1 MTTQNN
7 LPTKTRVRR
16 NLSADALNSA
26 VYRTLEEVFDHRCQ
40 KDVKI
45 PLCDALMS
53 GYAMFQLKDPSLL
66 SFQRRC
72 KDEAKLKNLK
82 TVYGI
87 KQVPAYSSMSDILD
101 PVDPDLLRPAFLV
114 PFRALQRGKAL
125 EQVTFLGGYYLVAL
139 DGSGSFAS
147 SKIQSQSCQTKTNKK
162 TGEVTYYQQVLGAA
176 IVHPD
181 RKEVIPLPP
190 EMVRPQ
196 DGTTKNDSERE
207 AAKRWVPKFRKDHP
221 HLKVIVVEDS
231 LSSNAPHIRVL
242 QEHNMSYI
250 LGVKPGD
257 HEFLYSHVHSAY
269 AKDRMTEI
277 RLTDSKDPKKTH
289 LFHFINGVP
298 LNKSNPDLLVN
309 FVAYTEITP
318 TKTQEFNWITDI
330 EITAENV
337 FDIMRAGR
345 ARWRIENETFNTLKN
360 QGYHFEHNF
369 GLGKEH
375 LSEVYVHL
383 MMLAFLV
390 DQAQQLAC
398 PLFQAVL
405 RKIKVK
411 KALWEEMRSLFQTHF
426 VDSMETIFTALLY
439 GYEKPAL
446 QPIDSC

>member
-16 NLSADALNSA
+16 NLSADAINRA

-40 KDVKI
+40 KDVRI
-45 PLCDALMS
+45 PLSDALMS

-72 KDEAKLKNLK
+72 EDEAKLENLK

-87 KQVPAYSSMSDILD
+87 KQVPAYSSMTDILD
-101 PVDPDLLRPAFLV
+101 PVDPDLLRPAFLE

-125 EQVTFLGGYYLVAL
+125 EQMTFLGGHYLVAL

-147 SKIQSQSCQTKTNKK
+147 SKIQSKSCQTKTNKK

-181 RKEVIPLPP
+181 RKEVIPLAP
-190 EMVRPQ
+190 EMVTPQ
-196 DGTTKNDSERE
+196 DGTSKNDCERN
-207 AAKRWVPKFRKDHP
+207 AAKRWLPKFRKDHP
-221 HLKVIVVEDS
+221 HLKVIIVEDA
-231 LSSNAPHIRVL
+231 LSSNAPHIRDL
-242 QEHNMSYI
+242 QEHNMRYI

-257 HEFLYSHVHSAY
+257 HEFLYSQIHSAY
-269 AKDRMTEI
+269 ANNGIKEI
-277 RLTDSKDPKKTH
+277 RLTDPKDPKKTH

-318 TKTQEFNWITDI
+318 TKTREFNWITDI
-330 EITAENV
+330 EITPENI

-369 GLGKEH
+369 GLGKKH
-375 LSEVYVHL
+375 LSEIYVHL

-405 RKIKVK
+405 KKMKVK
-411 KALWEEMRSLFQTHF
+411 KAVWEEMRSLFNTYI

-439 GYEKPAL
+439 GYERPAL
-446 QPIDSC
+446 KAINSC